1 MKIKK
6 LQITSSTLDLELDVN
21 KSVCFLRGRHSD
33 LVLDLIR
40 ELIGDR
46 NSKNDPDQYNDGHFV
61 IHSDIEIDS
70 KNYSVCYIRNADFM
84 GDNRIA
90 ANFLPNSL
98 EYPKDDTIEFIDKCK
113 ARNTNLSNILYNSFV
128 TSNTTDDRP
137 LFIYGL
143 EKKDEVAIHTILNKF
158 EKSGR
163 QVFVSVSKNYP
174 HEQLNHSLVQVC
186 DLSIVSRK
194 DDNDAIADVIS
205 AAIRGEF
212 GNSEL
217 PEVGARVDDIYTVIL
232 CPVCN
237 KKALDNHSI
246 CCHCGW
252 EYDGIP
258 NNYYSTANGATI
270 DVYREKY
277 RKVMQSFGGKEHV

>member
-1 MKIKK
+1 MRIKK

-21 KSVCFLRGRHSD
+21 KPICFLLGQYSD
-33 LVLDLIR
+33 LVLDLTR
-40 ELIGDR
+40 ELIGDY
-46 NSKNDPDQYNDGHFV
+46 NPQNDPDQFNDGHFV
-61 IHSDIEIDS
+61 IHSDIDIDC
-70 KNYSVCYIRNADFM
+70 KNYSLCYIRNADCM

-90 ANFLPNSL
+90 ANFVPNSL
-98 EYPKDDTIEFIDKCK
+98 EYSKDDTIEFIDKCK
-113 ARNTNLSNILYNSFV
+113 ARNTNLSNILCNSVV

-137 LFIYGL
+137 LFIYGF
-143 EKKDEVAIHTILNKF
+143 EDKDEVAIQTILNKF

-163 QVFVSVSKNYP
+163 QVFVAVSKNYP
-174 HEQLNHSLVQVC
+174 REQLNHSIVQVC
-186 DLSIVSRK
+186 DLSVVSRQ
-194 DDNDAIADVIS
+194 DGNDALADVIS

-237 KKALDNHSI
+237 HTTLDSHSI

-258 NNYYSTANGATI
+258 DNYYSTANGANI

-277 RKVMQSFGGKEHV
+277 REVMQSFGGKEHV